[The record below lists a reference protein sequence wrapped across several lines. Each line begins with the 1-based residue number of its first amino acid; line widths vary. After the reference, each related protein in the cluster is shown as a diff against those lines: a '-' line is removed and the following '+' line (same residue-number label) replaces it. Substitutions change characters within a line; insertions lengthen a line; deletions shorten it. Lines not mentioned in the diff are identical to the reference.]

1 MPDAA
6 RHAHHPSLPLQP
18 ATQCCARHSPARAD
32 THRRQGRLGAAARQR
47 RSWAICF
54 CLRERCHRTHTGQ
67 VCVSRDDAVMTGV
80 TSIHGLFGRRS
91 ALVAT
96 RSAILHSFIPLHQPE
111 RRTKGLLSAL
121 SPSPLLRTPPIVD
134 HVFQGLCF
142 LHLAAT
148 HRSSYQTSAEQT
160 RMDVCAAVAVCVVK
174 YPAVLLPR
182 VSCIRHYAPF
192 RALRPTPVHCWCSHL
207 TRTHGRWCRLPRR
220 RFILEQLCSLAKLR
234 S

>member
-6 RHAHHPSLPLQP
+6 RHAHHPSLLLQP
-18 ATQCCARHSPARAD
+18 ATQCCARHSPAHAD

-47 RSWAICF
+47 RSF
-54 CLRERCHRTHTGQ
+54 CLIALSLHAHGT
-67 VCVSRDDAVMTGV
+67 CVSRDDAVMTGV

-96 RSAILHSFIPLHQPE
+96 RSAILHSSIPLHQPE

-160 RMDVCAAVAVCVVK
+160 RMDVCVAVAVCVVK
-174 YPAVLLPR
+174 YSAVLLPR
-182 VSCIRHYAPF
+182 VSCPVYDIMHHSEHC
-192 RALRPTPVHCWCSHL
+192 ALHRSIVGA
-207 TRTHGRWCRLPRR
+207 TR
-220 RFILEQLCSLAKLR
+220 I
-234 S
+234 